1 DPYVYVA
8 SDDTIQEG
16 EPESISRNGDF
27 LIVEGAAGIRA
38 AQAQAIEAVL
48 QLGPGNGLAFTARP
62 GDVPAAGTP
71 VATSGNQGSGAAG
84 AEGVG
89 FLAALI
95 GALLGGLI
103 LNIMPCVFPILSLKA
118 LNL

>member
-1 DPYVYVA
+1 AEPARFAVQGNRLRLAIPLSATTALPDPYVYVA

-71 VATSGNQGSGAAG
+71 VATSGNQGSGAA
-84 AEGVG
+84 
-89 FLAALI
+89 
-95 GALLGGLI
+95 
-103 LNIMPCVFPILSLKA
+103 
-118 LNL
+118 